1 MNTVDLKLLTPTR
14 GLVVYLILGLA
25 VVITE
30 ASARAKSGLRQVAS
44 ITRAI

>member
-14 GLVVYLILGLA
+14 GLVVYLIFGLA

-30 ASARAKSGLRQVAS
+30 ASARVKSGLRQVAPVPG
-44 ITRAI
+44 R